1 MNCFPTLELT
11 SPHTQPHFSQK
22 LALESSLLSSAVAC
36 AFRTVMLLEPLLGGV
51 GHQSLL
57 CDLTFSQQFWWF
69 QFLQTSHLLVC
80 LLHFRTVSGVMS
92 NVGRKKSHS
101 DWELTTMERR
111 YSVPPGPTAG
121 PHDPHHARGQALIH
135 PVSGPSASEDLHA
148 WSIYR

>member
-1 MNCFPTLELT
+1 M
-11 SPHTQPHFSQK
+11 
-22 LALESSLLSSAVAC
+22 
-36 AFRTVMLLEPLLGGV
+36 
-51 GHQSLL
+51 
-57 CDLTFSQQFWWF
+57 
-69 QFLQTSHLLVC
+69 SHLLVC
-80 LLHFRTVSGVMS
+80 LLHFCTVSGVMS

-148 WSIYR
+148 WSIYRSYKLNSISRKNIQI